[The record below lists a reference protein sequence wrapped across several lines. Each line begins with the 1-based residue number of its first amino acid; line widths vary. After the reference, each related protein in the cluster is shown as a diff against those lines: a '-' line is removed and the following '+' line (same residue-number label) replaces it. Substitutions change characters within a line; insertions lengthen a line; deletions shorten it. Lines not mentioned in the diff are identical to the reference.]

1 MGENRQMQGIR
12 IICLKLGHTCT
23 GYVPLTEE
31 EMEAERQRRAANKAA
46 GGGEV
51 LDGIGVDTANELE
64 LLEQSDEHECG
75 ELSA

>member
-1 MGENRQMQGIR
+1 MQGIR
-12 IICLKLGHTCT
+12 IICLKLCLTCA

-46 GGGEV
+46 CGGEV
-51 LDGIGVDTANELE
+51 LDGGGVDTANELE
-64 LLEQSDEHECG
+64 LLELSDEHECS